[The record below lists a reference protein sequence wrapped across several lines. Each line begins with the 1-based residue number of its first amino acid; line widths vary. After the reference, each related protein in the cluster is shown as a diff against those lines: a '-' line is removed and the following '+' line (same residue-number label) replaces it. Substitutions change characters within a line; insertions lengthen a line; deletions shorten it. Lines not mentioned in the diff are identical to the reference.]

1 MLISARRKLI
11 EIELTKIRG
20 MAEQV
25 DDDHLVYFI
34 DMAISEIETKIDY
47 RNDNNRKFAKPTLTS
62 GARKSH

>member
-1 MLISARRKLI
+1 MLISARRKLM

-34 DMAISEIETKIDY
+34 DMAISEIETKLNY
-47 RNDNNRKFAKPTLTS
+47 RNDSKEKSARPIVISGPRTS
-62 GARKSH
+62 H

>member
-25 DDDHLVYFI
+25 DNDHLIYFI
-34 DMAISEIETKIDY
+34 DMALSEIETKLDY
-47 RNDNNRKFAKPTLTS
+47 RNDNSGKYAKPILTS

>member
-1 MLISARRKLI
+1 MSISARRKLI

-34 DMAISEIETKIDY
+34 DMAISEIETKLDY
-47 RNDNNRKFAKPTLTS
+47 RNDNKGKYARPIVIS
-62 GARKSH
+62 GHGKSH